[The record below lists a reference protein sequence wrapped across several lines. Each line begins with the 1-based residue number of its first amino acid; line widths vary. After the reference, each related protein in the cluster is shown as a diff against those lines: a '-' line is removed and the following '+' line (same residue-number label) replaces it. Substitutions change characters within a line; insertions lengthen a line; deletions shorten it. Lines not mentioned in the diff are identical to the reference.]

1 MGLDNLDIFDEGE
14 SEEPIELQPEVQVQ
28 QCAPQ
33 EQLVAQPNKGCQY
46 VAVKGH
52 SRNVRKGKALGVNPR
67 GSFAERRAWNLHM
80 QVKKAQK
87 RMLVCETDA
96 LEMLHSLQTRSRER
110 VQIQKG
116 KKGNLF
122 VATTGFARG
131 SKSPC
136 PVCRRRGVGAGESY
150 NSTVFVQFYCNV

>member
-1 MGLDNLDIFDEGE
+1 MSATQILLAFKYTYILPFIQVV
-14 SEEPIELQPEVQVQ
+14 SKKHLIQTYCEPSTT
-28 QCAPQ
+28 
-33 EQLVAQPNKGCQY
+33 G
-46 VAVKGH
+46 
-52 SRNVRKGKALGVNPR
+52 
-67 GSFAERRAWNLHM
+67 
-80 QVKKAQK
+80 
-87 RMLVCETDA
+87 
-96 LEMLHSLQTRSRER
+96 
-110 VQIQKG
+110 G